1 MTITR
6 PIRSLLV
13 APLVGFAIVLALGGM
28 GCVSYPST
36 PSEPAFDTDVLPIFQ
51 AHCARCHGNGPDG
64 GALNAAGV
72 PGMTYNAAGPNQPLG
87 PFLTQFGDTCP
98 PLADGGAGTCF
109 NTPESKCKCG
119 AFVWAQPPDFYISQ
133 YIGPNSPDPMPPPPA
148 PPLND
153 WETKVVNAWVQHPI
167 CSNSANP
174 DPTIC
179 PP

>member
-13 APLVGFAIVLALGGM
+13 GLFGGLAAALALGGV
-28 GCVSYPST
+28 GCVAYPSP
-36 PSEPAFDTDVLPIFQ
+36 PSQPAFDTDVLPIFQ
-51 AHCARCHGNGPDG
+51 AHCNRCHGDGPDG
-64 GALNAAGV
+64 GAFNAAGV
-72 PGMTYNAAGPNQPLG
+72 PGRTYNSAGPPQPNG

-98 PLADGGAGTCF
+98 PQADGSAGSCF
-109 NTPESKCKCG
+109 INATNCKCG
-119 AFVWAQPPDFYISQ
+119 AFVYAQPPTFYISE
-133 YIGPNSPDPMPPPPA
+133 YIAPGYSEPMPPAPA

-153 WETKVVNAWVQHPI
+153 WELKVVNAWVQNPI

-179 PP
+179 PGP

>member
-1 MTITR
+1 MTNTR
-6 PIRSLLV
+6 PPRLLLV
-13 APLVGFAIVLALGGM
+13 GLFGGLVAALALGGV
-28 GCVSYPST
+28 GCVAYPS
-36 PSEPAFDTDVLPIFQ
+36 PPAQPAFDTDVLPIFQ
-51 AHCARCHGNGPDG
+51 AHCTRCHGNGPDG
-64 GALNAAGV
+64 GAFNAAGV
-72 PGMTYNAAGPNQPLG
+72 PGMTYKAAGPTRPTG

-109 NTPESKCKCG
+109 NTPQTKCICG
-119 AFVWAQPPDFYISQ
+119 ALVWAQSIAT
-133 YIGPNSPDPMPPPPA
+133 YIGPSSPDPMPPPPA

-153 WETKVVNAWVQHPI
+153 WEMKVVNAWVQHPI